1 MMLLRRIWGYW
12 GFVWFGFICGVALV
26 LILPLHL
33 FCPASYDKYFQRY
46 WYQVLGRFVLYGS
59 GIFVRRHGATY
70 YEDKAYMILANHMTA
85 MDIPIQA
92 IGIPSAI
99 PFKFLAKSSVSKIPV
114 LSSIAARCAI
124 LVDRHSAESRQA
136 AKQALVETIQGG
148 QSVLIY
154 PEGGRNR
161 TASPLAPFKMGS
173 LALAYEHNFPVVV
186 NTVVGAHRLN
196 PVGKYLEL
204 RPGIVDSHWSEVIE
218 PKRYASA
225 LAFRQGIE
233 ELMLNVLEEQGR
245 S

>member
-1 MMLLRRIWGYW
+1 M
-12 GFVWFGFICGVALV
+12 
-26 LILPLHL
+26 
-33 FCPASYDKYFQRY
+33 
-46 WYQVLGRFVLYGS
+46 
-59 GIFVRRHGATY
+59 
-70 YEDKAYMILANHMTA
+70 
-85 MDIPIQA
+85 
-92 IGIPSAI
+92 
-99 PFKFLAKSSVSKIPV
+99 
-114 LSSIAARCAI
+114 
-124 LVDRHSAESRQA
+124 
-136 AKQALVETIQGG
+136 
-148 QSVLIY
+148 LIY

-218 PKRYASA
+218 PKRYDSA

-233 ELMLNVLEEQGR
+233 EMMLNILEEQGR